1 MSARLALCLL
11 LLCAWLAPAQAH
23 KPSDSY
29 LSLSVHGQRIEGQW
43 DIALRDLDF
52 AIGLDGNGDGALT
65 WDEVRARHAAIA
77 AYALQRL
84 QVASDRGVC
93 PLRATQQLID
103 SHTDGA
109 YNVLRFQA
117 DCPGAAPAS
126 LSIGYTLF
134 ADLDPQHKGLLKL
147 AHGGNTQTAI
157 FDPDSPRQ
165 RLSLAA
171 PDRLAQFRAYVKHGI
186 WHIWIGYDHILFL
199 LSLLL
204 PAVLL
209 KSPDDTDR
217 LHPTAQSRGLSF
229 QERNVPHW
237 GIFPPRARP
246 QTVPPG
252 LKAAF
257 IDVFKVVTAFT
268 LAHSITLTLAS
279 LSLVSLP
286 SRWVESAIAASVILA
301 ALNNLLPLFRGKRPV
316 AAFAFGLIHGF
327 GFASVLR
334 DLGLPQ
340 GALLASLFGFNVG
353 VEIGQL
359 AIVAAFLPVAW
370 LLRKTWFYRQVLT
383 VGSLAIALVAAVWLV
398 ERIADIKLISA

>member
-1 MSARLALCLL
+1 MKRRVVVLFL

-29 LSLSVHGQRIEGQW
+29 LSLAVHGQQIEGQW

-65 WDEVRARHAAIA
+65 WDEIRARHDAIA

-84 QVASDRGVC
+84 QVASDQGVC
-93 PLRATQQLID
+93 PLKAVAQMID

-117 DCPGAAPAS
+117 TCPGAAPAT

-134 ADLDPQHKGLLKL
+134 ADVDPQHKGLLKL
-147 AHGGNTQTAI
+147 ASGDNTQTAI

-165 RLSLAA
+165 NISLAA
-171 PDRLAQFRAYVKHGI
+171 PDRLTQFGAYVKHGI

-209 KSPDDTDR
+209 KSPNDTDR
-217 LHPTAQSRGLSF
+217 LHPTAESWGRTLRG
-229 QERNVPHW
+229 
-237 GIFPPRARP
+237 RP
-246 QTVPPG
+246 QTLPLG

-316 AAFAFGLIHGF
+316 AAFVFGLIHGF

-340 GALLASLFGFNVG
+340 GSLLASLFGFNVG

-359 AIVAAFLPVAW
+359 AIVAAFLPLAW

-383 VGSLAIALVAAVWLV
+383 VGSLAIAVVAAVWLV
-398 ERIADIKLISA
+398 ERMADIKLISA

>member
-1 MSARLALCLL
+1 MCAVKRCLFIL

-29 LSLSVHGQRIEGQW
+29 LSLAVHGQRIEGQW

-65 WDEVRARHAAIA
+65 WDEIRARHAAIA

-84 QVASDRGVC
+84 QLASGQGVC
-93 PLRATQQLID
+93 PLQAAEQLID
-103 SHTDGA
+103 HHTDGA
-109 YNVLRFQA
+109 YNVLRFRA
-117 DCPGAAPAS
+117 TCPGGAAPAS
-126 LSIGYTLF
+126 VAIGYTLF
-134 ADLDPQHKGLLKL
+134 ADLDPQHKGLLKIDS
-147 AHGGNTQTAI
+147 GGTTQTAI
-157 FDPDSPRQ
+157 FDPDRPRQ
-165 RLSLAA
+165 TISLAA
-171 PDRLAQFRAYVKHGI
+171 PDRLAQFGAYVKHGI

-209 KSPDDTDR
+209 
-217 LHPTAQSRGLSF
+217 
-229 QERNVPHW
+229 
-237 GIFPPRARP
+237 
-246 QTVPPG
+246 PG
-252 LKAAF
+252 LREQQHGLNAAF
-257 IDVFKVVTAFT
+257 IDVLKVVTAFT
-268 LAHSITLTLAS
+268 LAHSITLSLAS
-279 LSLVSLP
+279 LSVVSLP

-340 GALLASLFGFNVG
+340 GSLLASLLGFNVG

-359 AIVAAFLPVAW
+359 AIVAAFLPLAW
-370 LLRKTWFYRQVLT
+370 LLRKTWLYRQVLT
-383 VGSLAIALVAAVWLV
+383 VGSLAIAVVACVWLV
-398 ERIADIKLISA
+398 ERVADIKLISA

>member
-1 MSARLALCLL
+1 MKRRVVVLFL

-29 LSLSVHGQRIEGQW
+29 LSLAVHGQQIEGQW

-65 WDEVRARHAAIA
+65 WDEIRARHDAIA

-84 QVASDRGVC
+84 QVASNQGVC
-93 PLRATQQLID
+93 PLKAVAQLID

-117 DCPGAAPAS
+117 TCPGAAPAT

-147 AHGGNTQTAI
+147 ASGDNTQTAI

-165 RLSLAA
+165 NISLAA
-171 PDRLAQFRAYVKHGI
+171 PDRLAQFGAYVKHGI

-209 KSPDDTDR
+209 KRPNDTDR
-217 LHPTAQSRGLSF
+217 LDPTAES
-229 QERNVPHW
+229 W
-237 GIFPPRARP
+237 GRTLRVRP
-246 QTVPPG
+246 QTLPLG

-316 AAFAFGLIHGF
+316 AAFVFGLIHGF

-340 GALLASLFGFNVG
+340 GSLLASLFGFNVG

-359 AIVAAFLPVAW
+359 AIVAAFLPLAW

-383 VGSLAIALVAAVWLV
+383 VGSLAIAVVAAVWLV

>member
-1 MSARLALCLL
+1 MSARLIVLIV

-29 LSLSVHGQRIEGQW
+29 LGLSVQGARIEGQW

-52 AIGLDGNGDGALT
+52 AIGLDGNGDGQLT
-65 WDEVRARHAAIA
+65 WDEIRARHAAIA

-84 QVASDRGVC
+84 QI
-93 PLRATQQLID
+93 ATSQGACHLLAGEQLID
-103 SHTDGA
+103 HHTDGA
-109 YNVLRFQA
+109 YTVLRFA
-117 DCPGAAPAS
+117 ASCPGTAAPAS
-126 LSIGYTLF
+126 LEIGYTLF

-147 AHGGNTQTAI
+147 THDGATQTAI

-165 RLSLAA
+165 SLSLAA
-171 PDRLAQFRAYVKHGI
+171 PDRLAQFGAYVKHGI
-186 WHIWIGYDHILFL
+186 WHIWIGTDHILFL

-209 KSPDDTDR
+209 
-217 LHPTAQSRGLSF
+217 
-229 QERNVPHW
+229 
-237 GIFPPRARP
+237 
-246 QTVPPG
+246 PG
-252 LKAAF
+252 LREQQASLRAAF
-257 IDVFKVVTAFT
+257 YDVLKVVTAFT

-286 SRWVESAIAASVILA
+286 SRWVESAIAASVVLA
-301 ALNNLLPLFRGKRPV
+301 ALNNLYPLFRGKRPV
-316 AAFAFGLIHGF
+316 AAFVFGLIHGF

-340 GALLASLFGFNVG
+340 SALVSSLFGFNVG

-359 AIVAAFLPVAW
+359 AIVAVFLPLAW
-370 LLRKTWFYRQVLT
+370 WLRKSWLYRQLFT
-383 VGSLAIALVAAVWLV
+383 WGSLAIALVAAIWLV
-398 ERIADIKLISA
+398 ERVADIKLISA

>member
-1 MSARLALCLL
+1 MKRYLFVL

-29 LSLSVHGQRIEGQW
+29 LSLAVHGQQIDGQW

-65 WDEVRARHAAIA
+65 WDEIRARHDAIA

-84 QVASDRGVC
+84 QLASDQGVC
-93 PLRATQQLID
+93 PLKAFEQLID

-109 YNVLRFQA
+109 YSVLRFQA
-117 DCPGAAPAS
+117 ACPGAKAPAT

-134 ADLDPQHKGLLKL
+134 ADLDPQHKGLFKIVN
-147 AHGGNTQTAI
+147 GGATQTAI
-157 FDPDSPRQ
+157 FDPDNPRQ
-165 RLSLAA
+165 SISLTT
-171 PDRLAQFRAYVKHGI
+171 PNRLAQFGAYVKHGI

-209 KSPDDTDR
+209 KSPNDTDR
-217 LHPTAQSRGLSF
+217 LNPMAESRGRTL
-229 QERNVPHW
+229 RV
-237 GIFPPRARP
+237 RP
-246 QTVPPG
+246 QTLHLG
-252 LKAAF
+252 LNAAF

-268 LAHSITLTLAS
+268 LAHSITLSLAS

-340 GALLASLFGFNVG
+340 GSLLASLLGFNVG
-353 VEIGQL
+353 VELGQL
-359 AIVAAFLPVAW
+359 AIVAAFLPIAW
-370 LLRKTWFYRQVLT
+370 LLRKTWLYRQVLT
-383 VGSLAIALVAAVWLV
+383 VGSLAIALVACVWLV

>member
-1 MSARLALCLL
+1 MKLHLPALFL
-11 LLCAWLAPAQAH
+11 LLCAWIAPAQAH

-29 LSLSVHGQRIEGQW
+29 LSLAVHGQQIEGQW

-65 WDEVRARHAAIA
+65 WDEIRARHDAIA

-84 QVASDRGVC
+84 QVASDQGVC
-93 PLRATQQLID
+93 PLKAGEQLID

-109 YNVLRFQA
+109 YSVLRFHA
-117 DCPGAAPAS
+117 ACPGDAAPTN

-134 ADLDPQHKGLLKL
+134 ADLDPQHKGLLKINSD
-147 AHGGNTQTAI
+147 GNTQTAI

-165 RLSLAA
+165 TISLAA
-171 PDRLAQFRAYVKHGI
+171 PNRLAQFGAYVKHGI

-209 KSPDDTDR
+209 PGVRDG
-217 LHPTAQSRGLSF
+217 Q
-229 QERNVPHW
+229 Q
-237 GIFPPRARP
+237 
-246 QTVPPG
+246 G

-257 IDVFKVVTAFT
+257 VDVLKVVTAFT

-286 SRWVESAIAASVILA
+286 SRWVESAIAASVVLA

-316 AAFAFGLIHGF
+316 AAFVFGLIHGF

-340 GALLASLFGFNVG
+340 SSLMASLFGFNVG

-359 AIVAAFLPVAW
+359 AIVAAFLPIAW

-383 VGSLAIALVAAVWLV
+383 AGSLAIALVAGVWLV
-398 ERIADIKLISA
+398 ERIADIKVISA

>member
-1 MSARLALCLL
+1 MSARLLVFML

-29 LSLSVHGQRIEGQW
+29 LGLSVQGARIEGQW

-52 AIGLDGNGDGALT
+52 AIGLDGNGDGQLT
-65 WDEVRARHAAIA
+65 WDEIRARHAAIA

-84 QVASDRGVC
+84 HIATSQGAC
-93 PLRATQQLID
+93 PLLAGEQLID
-103 SHTDGA
+103 HHTDGA
-109 YNVLRFQA
+109 YTVLRFA
-117 DCPGAAPAS
+117 ASCPGTAAPAS
-126 LSIGYTLF
+126 LEIGYTLF

-147 AHGGNTQTAI
+147 THDGATQTAI

-165 RLSLAA
+165 SLSLAA
-171 PDRLAQFRAYVKHGI
+171 PDRLAQFGAYVKHGI
-186 WHIWIGYDHILFL
+186 WHIWIGTDHILFL

-209 KSPDDTDR
+209 
-217 LHPTAQSRGLSF
+217 
-229 QERNVPHW
+229 
-237 GIFPPRARP
+237 
-246 QTVPPG
+246 PG
-252 LKAAF
+252 LREQQASLRAAF
-257 IDVFKVVTAFT
+257 YDVLKVVTAFT

-286 SRWVESAIAASVILA
+286 SRWVESAIAASVVLA
-301 ALNNLLPLFRGKRPV
+301 ALNNLYPLFRGKRPV
-316 AAFAFGLIHGF
+316 AAFVFGLIHGF

-340 GALLASLFGFNVG
+340 SALVSSLFGFNVG

-359 AIVAAFLPVAW
+359 AIVAVFLPLAW
-370 LLRKTWFYRQVLT
+370 WLRKSWLYRQLFT
-383 VGSLAIALVAAVWLV
+383 WGSLAIALVAAIWLV
-398 ERIADIKLISA
+398 ERVADIKLISA

>member
-1 MSARLALCLL
+1 MKRRVVVLFL

-29 LSLSVHGQRIEGQW
+29 LSLAVHGQQIEGQW

-65 WDEVRARHAAIA
+65 WDEIRARHDAIA

-84 QVASDRGVC
+84 QVASDQGVC
-93 PLRATQQLID
+93 PLKAVAQLID

-117 DCPGAAPAS
+117 TCPGAAPAT

-147 AHGGNTQTAI
+147 ASGDNTQTAI

-165 RLSLAA
+165 NISLAA
-171 PDRLAQFRAYVKHGI
+171 PDRLAQFGAYVKHGI

-209 KSPDDTDR
+209 KRPNDTDR
-217 LHPTAQSRGLSF
+217 LDPTAES
-229 QERNVPHW
+229 W
-237 GIFPPRARP
+237 GRTLRVRP
-246 QTVPPG
+246 QTLPLG

-316 AAFAFGLIHGF
+316 AAFVFGLIHGF

-340 GALLASLFGFNVG
+340 GSLLASLFGFNVG

-359 AIVAAFLPVAW
+359 AIVAAFLPLAW

-383 VGSLAIALVAAVWLV
+383 VGSLAIAMVAAVWLV
-398 ERIADIKLISA
+398 ERMADIRLISA

>member
-1 MSARLALCLL
+1 MLALLL
-11 LLCAWLAPAQAH
+11 TLCAWLAPAQAH

-29 LSLSVHGQRIEGQW
+29 LSLNVRGQQIDGQW

-65 WDEVRARHAAIA
+65 WDEIRARHDAIA

-84 QVASDRGVC
+84 QLASDQGVC
-93 PLRATQQLID
+93 PLKAVEQLID

-109 YNVLRFQA
+109 YSVLRFQA
-117 DCPGAAPAS
+117 SCPGAAPVN
-126 LSIGYTLF
+126 LDIGYTLF
-134 ADLDPQHKGLLKL
+134 ADLDPQHKGLFKIN
-147 AHGGNTQTAI
+147 AGGATQTAI

-165 RLSLAA
+165 TISLAA
-171 PDRLAQFRAYVKHGI
+171 PDRLAQFGAYVKHGI

-209 KSPDDTDR
+209 KSPNDTDR
-217 LHPTAQSRGLSF
+217 LNPTAESRGRSF

-237 GIFPPRARP
+237 GIFPLRVRP
-246 QTVPPG
+246 QTLHLG
-252 LKAAF
+252 LNAAF

-340 GALLASLFGFNVG
+340 GSLLASLFGFNMG

-359 AIVAAFLPVAW
+359 AIVAAFLPIAW
-370 LLRKTWFYRQVLT
+370 LLRKTWLYRQVLT

-398 ERIADIKLISA
+398 ERVADIKLISA

>member
-1 MSARLALCLL
+1 MNARLALCLF

-29 LSLSVHGQRIEGQW
+29 LSLSVHGQQIDGQW

-65 WDEVRARHAAIA
+65 WDEIRARHEAIA

-84 QVASDRGVC
+84 QVASDQGVC
-93 PLRATQQLID
+93 PLKAVEQLID
-103 SHTDGA
+103 NHTDGA
-109 YNVLRFQA
+109 YNVLRFTA
-117 DCPGAAPAS
+117 TCPGNAAPAT

-134 ADLDPQHKGLLKL
+134 ADLDPQHKGLLKIDS
-147 AHGGNTQTAI
+147 GGATQTAI

-165 RLSLAA
+165 TMSLAA
-171 PDRLAQFRAYVKHGI
+171 PNRLAQFGAYVKHGI

-209 KSPDDTDR
+209 PDLRD
-217 LHPTAQSRGLSF
+217 QQQGL
-229 QERNVPHW
+229 R
-237 GIFPPRARP
+237 
-246 QTVPPG
+246 
-252 LKAAF
+252 AAF
-257 IDVFKVVTAFT
+257 YDVLKVVTAFT

-340 GALLASLFGFNVG
+340 GSLLASLFGFNVG

-359 AIVAAFLPVAW
+359 AIVAAFLPIAW
-370 LLRKTWFYRQVLT
+370 LLRKTWLYRQVLT
-383 VGSLAIALVAAVWLV
+383 VGSLAIAVVAAVWLV